1 MPCDRKL
8 KPRQT
13 ISERATEIR
22 TAVERLAAAL
32 TAGRVQLKI
41 GPTGA
46 PVFTGWNET
55 DRDGIGDV
63 CAYRRIMAQGS
74 VTAKMAIAKAEQ
86 LAGRGVSKD
95 ALAQGHHSHDGGATW
110 HTHKG

>member
-13 ISERATEIR
+13 ISERAAEIK
-22 TAVERLAAAL
+22 TATERLAAAL
-32 TAGRVQLKI
+32 AAGRVKVAI

-46 PVFTGWNET
+46 PVFTGWNEN

-63 CAYRRIMAQGS
+63 CAYRRIMAQGNMA
-74 VTAKMAIAKAEQ
+74 AKLALAKAEQ
-86 LAGRGVSKD
+86 LAGRPVSKQ
-95 ALAQGHHSHDGGATW
+95 ALAHGHHSHDNGLTW
-110 HTHKG
+110 HTHK